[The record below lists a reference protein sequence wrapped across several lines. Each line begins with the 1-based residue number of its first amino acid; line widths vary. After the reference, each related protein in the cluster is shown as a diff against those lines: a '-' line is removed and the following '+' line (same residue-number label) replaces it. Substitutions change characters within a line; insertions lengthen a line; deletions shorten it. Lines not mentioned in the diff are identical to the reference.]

1 MLQDLIGCWNQ
12 RKLKALIPRVVDFTN
27 DRPSAERRIDF
38 AVFFKIFYGLIVG
51 KYTLICAMEIQK
63 IRMLAHVFSGVALF
77 TKL

>member
-1 MLQDLIGCWNQ
+1 M
-12 RKLKALIPRVVDFTN
+12 VDFTN

-38 AVFFKIFYGLIVG
+38 AVFFFKFFYGLIVG

-77 TKL
+77 TEL

>member
-1 MLQDLIGCWNQ
+1 M
-12 RKLKALIPRVVDFTN
+12 VDFTN

-38 AVFFKIFYGLIVG
+38 AVSFLNFFYGLIVG

-77 TKL
+77 TEL